1 MMPNAQNPS
10 LPLSGRSNTLRILG
24 TSFFCLI
31 PAVAMAQ
38 SGTPQPAMAAASAPQ
53 AEKPAPSKPEPA
65 QPSTLQRVQITGST
79 NADDTQQ
86 RRQSTAAK
94 IIVGREE
101 IERFGDDNV
110 ADVLKRLP
118 GVTTGGAPGRR
129 GGPRMRGLSG
139 GYTQLLING
148 EPIPTGFSLESL
160 TPEQV
165 ERIEILRAPTAE
177 YGARAIAG
185 TINIVLRE
193 ALQKRLN
200 DLRLGTGI
208 ESGHASPGV
217 SWTRNDKL
225 GDGEGD
231 VYNLSVSAFRRKRVD
246 TIDNQATSSDID
258 SGAIQLQQNETGE
271 DHDRRVGMNVSARL
285 QWRFTGGSGLSLQPF
300 MFTSRS
306 DNEGRRHLEQ
316 PIGTAAPPYSD
327 AALESESRYTV
338 ARVNAQWQQ
347 RLGASSRLDLRL
359 GTGGFES
366 RSSSQR
372 LESDLAGML
381 QRRLDDSSSVRERSL
396 TSIGKLSHEL
406 ASEHSLVTGWDIEL
420 IRREEQRS
428 SMQNG
433 VQLLGNFNN
442 EVNASSQRV
451 ALYAQDEWNPSRQ
464 WSAYAGLRWE
474 QISTRSE
481 DISNP
486 ISQRSAVWT
495 PLLQGVWKPDEKSR
509 DQIRM
514 ALTRS
519 YKSPTLRNLIARP
532 SLSTRYPAPG
542 TNIATSPDSIGNPTL
557 RPELATGVDLAYE
570 HYLPAGGLFSVNLF
584 HRRISDLIR
593 TVTSL
598 QTVPWASQPRW
609 VSQPRNFGHA
619 VTQGIE
625 LEAKGRLNE
634 LKADLPAVAVRSNVS
649 LFRSRVDG
657 VPGPDNRLDEQ
668 PSATANLGADYRFR
682 GVPIAVGG
690 NLNWTPSYVVQQTTN
705 QQRSSTTKRTFEAF
719 ATWTFNPSMS
729 LRIGANDIAPLDYTT
744 VSSFDVGNLRDSSE
758 NRSHTRTQ
766 WSIRLELKL

>member
-1 MMPNAQNPS
+1 MPTAPISTCPIPDRSVRVHAMGAWLICSIPIVALAQA
-10 LPLSGRSNTLRILG
+10 G
-24 TSFFCLI
+24 
-31 PAVAMAQ
+31 AQ
-38 SGTPQPAMAAASAPQ
+38 PPTPAASSPQ
-53 AEKPAPSKPEPA
+53 TQQSTPPAPDST
-65 QPSTLQRVQITGST
+65 QPSTLQRVEITGNT
-79 NADDTQQ
+79 DADDTQQ
-86 RRQSTAAK
+86 RRRSTAAK
-94 IIVGREE
+94 IIIGREE
-101 IERFGDDNV
+101 IDRFGDDNI

-129 GGPRMRGLSG
+129 GGPQMRGLSG

-148 EPIPTGFSLESL
+148 ERIPSGFSLESL

-177 YGARAIAG
+177 FGARAIAG

-193 ALQKRLN
+193 ALQKRIN

-208 ESGHASPGV
+208 ENGRASPGV

-225 GDGEGD
+225 GGGDGD
-231 VYNLSVSAFRRKRVD
+231 VYNLSVSAFRRNRVD
-246 TIDNQATSSDID
+246 TIDNQATTSAID
-258 SGAIQLQQNETGE
+258 SGGIQLLQNESGQDQ
-271 DHDRRVGMNVSARL
+271 DHRIGMNVSGRL
-285 QWRFTGGSGLSLQPF
+285 QWRFDGGRSLSLQPF

-306 DNEGRRHLEQ
+306 ENQGRRHLEQ
-316 PIGTAAPPYSD
+316 PIGSSAAPYAD
-327 AALESESRYTV
+327 AALQSDNRYTV
-338 ARVNAQWQQ
+338 ARINAQWQQ
-347 RLGASSRLDLRL
+347 GLGSSSRLDLRL
-359 GTGGFES
+359 GGGGFD
-366 RSSSQR
+366 SSSNSRRQ
-372 LESDLAGML
+372 ESDPAGML
-381 QRRLDDSSSVRERSL
+381 QRRLDESSSIRERSL

-406 ASEHSLVTGWDIEL
+406 ASEHSLVAGWDVEM

-428 SMQNG
+428 FLQNG
-433 VQLLGNFNN
+433 MQLLGNFNN
-442 EVNASSQRV
+442 EVNATSQRT
-451 ALYAQDEWNPSRQ
+451 ALYAQDEWSPGTR

-474 QISTRSE
+474 QIATRSE
-481 DISNP
+481 DSNNP
-486 ISQRSAVWT
+486 VSRRSAVWT

-542 TNIATSPDSIGNPTL
+542 ANIATSPDSIGNPNL

-570 HYLPAGGLFSVNLF
+570 HYLPAGGLFSINLF

-609 VSQPRNFGHA
+609 VSQPQNFGRA
-619 VTQGIE
+619 TTQGIE

-634 LKADLPAVAVRSNVS
+634 LSADWPAVALRTNVS
-649 LFRSRVDG
+649 LFRSRVEG
-657 VPGPDNRLDEQ
+657 VQGPDNRLDEQ

-682 GVPIAVGG
+682 GVPLTVGG
-690 NLNWTPSYVVQQTTN
+690 NLNWTPSYVVQQTTS
-705 QQRSSTTKRTFEAF
+705 QQRSSSTKRSFEAF
-719 ATWTFNPSMS
+719 ATWAFNPGLS
-729 LRIGANDIAPLDYTT
+729 LRISANDIAPLDYTT

-766 WSIRLELKL
+766 WNVRLEFKL